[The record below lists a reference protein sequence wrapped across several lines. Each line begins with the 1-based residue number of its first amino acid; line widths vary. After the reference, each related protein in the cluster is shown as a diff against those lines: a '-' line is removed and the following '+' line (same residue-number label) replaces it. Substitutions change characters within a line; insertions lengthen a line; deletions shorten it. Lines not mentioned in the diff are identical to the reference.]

1 MPAPVTPSCRWSAAP
16 VEVEEDP
23 VAEAV
28 AEPPEDSLVAVPAE
42 PVVAAALLVAAEP
55 LAAVDDGTAVRK
67 YELIHD
73 DWHAAYC
80 AVSPAVPLP

>member
-1 MPAPVTPSCRWSAAP
+1 
-16 VEVEEDP
+16 

-28 AEPPEDSLVAVPAE
+28 AEPPEDSEAPEDSLPPLAVAVPAE

-55 LAAVDDGTAVRK
+55 LVSVDNGTAVRK

-80 AVSPAVPLP
+80 AVSPSVPLP